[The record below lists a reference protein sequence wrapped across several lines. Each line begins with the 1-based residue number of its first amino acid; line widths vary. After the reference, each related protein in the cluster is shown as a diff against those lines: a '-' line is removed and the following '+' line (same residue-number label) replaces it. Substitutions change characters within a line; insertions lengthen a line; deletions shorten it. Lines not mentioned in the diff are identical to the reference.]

1 MSPPPPGSLVN
12 YGVSGL
18 ANREVLPTPSLSSG
32 ENPPHVH
39 VHAVT
44 RLVRLRLDTDQL
56 PVRVRY
62 RIEGDP
68 QVQRSNQLV
77 ADERPTTVGVN
88 ASPDH
93 PTVLGA
99 FLKHEVQVEVGSGF
113 ILLQLSSTRGVDLGE
128 EIGRASCRELV
139 CIWLVV
145 RSVDIDGT

>member
-44 RLVRLRLDTDQL
+44 RLVRLRLDTVQL
-56 PVRVRY
+56 PGRVRY
-62 RIEGDP
+62 RVEGDP
-68 QVQRSNQLV
+68 QVQCANPLV

-88 ASPDH
+88 ASPNP
-93 PTVLGA
+93 PTAFGA
-99 FLKHEVQVEVGSGF
+99 FLKHEVPVEVGSGF
-113 ILLQLSSTRGVDLGE
+113 TLLPLSSTGGVDPGE
-128 EIGRASCRELV
+128 
-139 CIWLVV
+139 
-145 RSVDIDGT
+145 VDAILQLL